1 MGENLAVRQ
10 NLEAESSRNEN
21 ESIVCVGSCGAGKF
35 CLTHKYTHSFA
46 PKSINLQSVMLQ
58 TIKLKLVNENL
69 HIGLVDW
76 RQVYVIYPQLI
87 QLNPEV
93 DRGRLVYRAKGSK
106 RRISYLQIK
115 KGLIKKN
122 YSIQIDFP
130 EWFFK

>member
-1 MGENLAVRQ
+1 
-10 NLEAESSRNEN
+10 
-21 ESIVCVGSCGAGKF
+21 
-35 CLTHKYTHSFA
+35 
-46 PKSINLQSVMLQ
+46 MLQ

-76 RQVYVIYPQLI
+76 RQVYVIYPQVI

-106 RRISYLQIK
+106 KRISYLQIK

-122 YSIQIDFP
+122 YSIHMDFP